1 MTRTKRKTG
10 PAAPDHGPGLI
21 RPAEMFER
29 ALPGPFMLDADL
41 PFEERVERA
50 WRRLKAGFREDEHER
65 LPKALAA
72 TLALEFQ
79 KEETT

>member
-1 MTRTKRKTG
+1 MTRTTTKLRPRGTDC
-10 PAAPDHGPGLI
+10 APGLI
-21 RPAEMFER
+21 PASEMFER
-29 ALPGPFMLDADL
+29 ALPGPLMPDGDL
-41 PFEERVERA
+41 PFEERIERA